1 MVDRLVSFTHA
12 GALLVFGTFALAGC
26 GVEHANVSFDVNAQ
40 GTGLAFS
47 SADGDLY
54 LLQLSSRSIE
64 RLTQTNV
71 EESTPAFSPDGRRV
85 AYSADE
91 ADGSKS
97 LFEYSLTSKTTRR
110 LTSQGGVRDLAP
122 RYAPDGSRIVF
133 TRAHRLRPYSMGGQT
148 WDDWDLYVI
157 DRDAHPRRLTFQ
169 NSRSPNEACFI
180 DAGQKVLFSGDG
192 QGDRID
198 PQLYE
203 LGVDAAAQTPRPVE
217 AVAASAERRGGAWA
231 TDLNVSHNQALTT
244 FVSDR
249 EEPFQYDVY
258 VMPWEGKTPLPL
270 HVTTVAHYNQNPRF
284 AADDKSVWF
293 LAGTEQNRGS
303 RPVFSLWRVNIADRK
318 LEQVADSALF
328 TNPARWRPR
337 H

>member
-1 MVDRLVSFTHA
+1 MVDRLVSFTRA
-12 GALLVFGTFALAGC
+12 SALWVVATFALAGC

-40 GTGLAFS
+40 GTLLAFS

-85 AYSADE
+85 AYSAGV

-110 LTSQGGVRDLAP
+110 LTSQDGVRDLAP
-122 RYAPDGSRIVF
+122 RYSPDGSQIVF

-157 DRDAHPRRLTFQ
+157 ERDASPRRLTFQ

-180 DAGQKVLFSGDG
+180 DAGQKVLVSGGG
-192 QGDRID
+192 QGNRLSE
-198 PQLYE
+198 LYE
-203 LGVDAAAQTPRPVE
+203 QGVDAAAKTPRPVE
-217 AVAASAERRGGAWA
+217 IVSASADRRGGAWA
-231 TDLNVSHNQALTT
+231 TDPNVSHNQALTT
-244 FVSDR
+244 FISDR
-249 EEPFQYDVY
+249 TEPYQYDVY
-258 VMPWEGKTPLPL
+258 VMPWEGRIPLPL

-284 AADDKSVWF
+284 TADDKSVWF
-293 LAGTEQNRGS
+293 LAGTEQNCGS
-303 RPVFSLWRVNIADRK
+303 RGTGWPRLVFKQMRS
-318 LEQVADSALF
+318 
-328 TNPARWRPR
+328 RPFEL
-337 H
+337 HAS